1 MNKEDSNILSKIG
14 KDSGFKV
21 PENYFD
27 NFAAKMEKSLLEKEF
42 VPVIKPSLWHRA
54 RPYVYLAA
62 MFAGIWCMMK
72 MFNGIKGATENGIY
86 NPEIVAGFKNDANVD
101 DFMLNGNVSEYD
113 IMTYEDSV
121 AAQDSGKVEVPQEV
135 H

>member
-21 PENYFD
+21 PENYFEE
-27 NFAAKMEKSLLEKEF
+27 FAAKMEKSLPEKEF
-42 VPVIKPSLWHRA
+42 TPVIKPTFWHKA

-72 MFNGIKGATENGIY
+72 MFDGLKGATENGIY
-86 NPEIVAGFKNDANVD
+86 NPEIVAGFQNDSNVD
-101 DFMLNGNVSEYD
+101 DFMLNGDVSEYD

-121 AAQDSGKVEVPQEV
+121 AAQDSGKIDVPQEIE
-135 H
+135 